1 MEVGGGDGHRE
12 PLSLE
17 NTMWCNTVLS
27 AGKVLAIVIFTGR
40 ETRSSMNSRDPRT
53 KVGKIDMELNFL
65 SKVLFGFMAVVAFFI
80 MLLHGSNNNNWLVL
94 FFRYLLL
101 LSSIIPI
108 SLRVNLDFAKLFF
121 AHTINSDRDIEGT
134 VARNSQIPEE
144 LGRVQFIL
152 TDKTGTLTQNDM
164 IFKKISLESIQYNNE
179 TMKDLEKYLKKNCDK
194 FDGPMKDVAD
204 KYMEAKFDEIANKK
218 RRHMRRDKEFIIRD
232 LITALSLCHNVT
244 PIVEDGEKVYQAS
257 SPDEIALVK
266 LAEEL
271 KMKLISRDQNQ
282 IIIETPSNKR
292 ETYNILACFP
302 FSSDT
307 KRMGIILKHVE
318 TSRIIFYLKG
328 ADTVMKWK
336 VPEVQRGFLQDE
348 CENLAREGLR
358 TLVITQKFLKEND
371 YMIWRKMYDDA
382 SMLLQNRDQ
391 AVRKVVDQLENDM
404 EFLGVTGVEDK
415 LQEDVC
421 QTLESIKQ
429 AGINVWMLTGDK
441 LETAT
446 CIAISAGLKS
456 KHQELFI
463 IKEMED
469 ALQIQ
474 NALSEFN
481 NKTSNH
487 VLIIDGVSLKTSL
500 EPQYQKFF
508 FEVACK
514 AEAVICCRCSPTQ
527 KSLITECIKQYTGK
541 KTCSVGDG
549 GNDVG
554 MIQAADVGV
563 GIVGKEGRQAAL
575 ASDFS
580 ILKFK
585 YLGTLLLWHGR
596 LSYKRAAIMSQF
608 VIHRGLIISIIQLVF
623 IMLFYYVSIP
633 IYNGMLMLGYTTAFT
648 TLPVFCL
655 VKVL

>member
-1 MEVGGGDGHRE
+1 
-12 PLSLE
+12 
-17 NTMWCNTVLS
+17 
-27 AGKVLAIVIFTGR
+27 
-40 ETRSSMNSRDPRT
+40 MNSREPRT
-53 KVGKIDMELNFL
+53 KVGKLDMELNYL
-65 SKVLFGFMAVVAFFI
+65 SKVLFIFMSIVSFFI
-80 MLLHGSNNNNWLVL
+80 MLLHGSNNNNFLIL

-121 AHTINSDRDIEGT
+121 SYCINNDKDIEGT

-144 LGRVQFIL
+144 LGRIQFIL

-164 IFKKISLESIQYNNE
+164 IFKKLSLESIQFTNE
-179 TMKDLEKYLKKNCDK
+179 NLKELERNVRKNCEKYE
-194 FDGPMKDVAD
+194 GPMKDIAD
-204 KYMEAKFDEIANKK
+204 RNSDSNEEIPSIKK
-218 RRHMRRDKEFIIRD
+218 GRKHYRREKENVIRD
-232 LITALSLCHNVT
+232 LITALGLCHNVT
-244 PIVEDGEKVYQAS
+244 PIIEDGVKVYQAS

-271 KMKLISRDQNQ
+271 KIKLISRDQSH
-282 IIIETPSNKR
+282 IVIETPNNRR
-292 ETYNILACFP
+292 ESYAILACFP

-307 KRMGIILKHVE
+307 KRMGIILKHEE
-318 TSRIIFYLKG
+318 TNRIMFYLKG

-358 TLVITQKFLKEND
+358 TLVITQKFLKETD
-371 YMIWRKMYDDA
+371 YKLWRKTYDEA
-382 SMLLQNRDQ
+382 NTLLQNREIQ
-391 AVRKVVDQLENDM
+391 VKKVIELLENDM

-421 QTLESIKQ
+421 LTLESLKQ
-429 AGINVWMLTGDK
+429 AGINIWMLTGDK

-456 KHQELFI
+456 KNQEIFI
-463 IKEMED
+463 IKEIED
-469 ALQIQ
+469 PLILQ
-474 NALSEFN
+474 NAMNEFN
-481 NKTSNH
+481 NKSSNH
-487 VLIIDGVSLKTSL
+487 VLIIDGISLQTSL

-508 FEVACK
+508 FDIACK
-514 AEAVICCRCSPTQ
+514 AEAVVCCRCSPTQ
-527 KSLITECIKQYTGK
+527 KAVITECIKQFTGK

-554 MIQAADVGV
+554 MIQAADIGV
-563 GIVGKEGRQAAL
+563 GIVGKEGKQAAL

-585 YLGTLLLWHGR
+585 YLSKLLLWHGR
-596 LSYKRAAIMSQF
+596 LSYKRAAVMSQF

-623 IMLFYYVSIP
+623 IMMFYYVSIP
-633 IYNGMLMLGYTTAFT
+633 IYNGMLMLGYATLFT

-655 VKVL
+655 VSFNKFGFFRGDFSEIL